1 MRSLAE
7 LLVIFLSVVLAFF
20 FDDYR
25 ESKNEE
31 AQYKSDLTIFRL
43 ELIAEITDIKISLDS
58 FHVYNDES
66 YQGKLYKQ
74 LLKQTWLD
82 SLIEIRKATMKDFK
96 FIIETTNLVPNP
108 EQQIKSPLPE
118 EIRTK
123 YDEHIKNT
131 RTIKWLR
138 IYLQE
143 MGILEG
149 VNQMLY
155 DGGQSLNQLLKKT
168 NPYLEFDKQDSTLLY
183 SNEFIWNYRDMVSN
197 RRDQYHYSKYLTEK
211 RLIDVLDGINEE
223 LNDLGVSI
231 QSDSCV
237 RSNYY
242 KRFSCENER
251 SIINSDSLMTI
262 KEIVIKEKTDSESG
276 QSSEKEGEI
285 GRDTVA

>member
-74 LLKQTWLD
+74 LLKQIWLD
-82 SLIEIRKATMKDFK
+82 SLIKIRKATMKDFQ
-96 FIIETTNLVPNP
+96 FIIETTNLVPSP
-108 EQQIKSPLPE
+108 EQQMKSPLPE
-118 EIRTK
+118 EIRIK
-123 YDEHIKNT
+123 YDEYIQNK

-138 IYLQE
+138 IYGQE
-143 MGILEG
+143 MGILGG
-149 VNQMLY
+149 VNKMLY
-155 DGGQSLNQLLKKT
+155 DGGQCLNQLLKKT
-168 NPYLEFDKQDSTLLY
+168 NPYLKFDTQDSTLFY
-183 SNEFIWNYRDMVSN
+183 SKEFIWNYRDIVSI
-197 RRDQYHYSKYLTEK
+197 RKQQYRYSKYLVEK
-211 RLIDVLDGINEE
+211 RFIDVLDVINEE
-223 LNDLGVSI
+223 LNDLGISF

-242 KRFSCENER
+242 ERFICENER
-251 SIINSDSLMTI
+251 PIIDSDSLLTI
-262 KEIVIKEKTDSESG
+262 KEIVIKERKKYFDKLKS
-276 QSSEKEGEI
+276 
-285 GRDTVA
+285 D